1 MNFSAHAHWIWNN
14 AEASPRNFWLR
25 LRRAFHCPTQIK
37 RASLLITAD
46 SRYELYINAHD
57 LGNGPIR
64 SFPWSYSYDDYDVTS
79 WLRSGEEN
87 VLAARVVHWG
97 DYTFQSIRARAGFL
111 CELVLELSDGQ
122 VERIGSD
129 ESWLISPDPAF
140 VRNTPRISIQL
151 PFEEQYDARSA
162 EDGWTAPGYST
173 SSWQQ
178 AVSIGSVGISPWQEL
193 VPRTIPFLTRDVVTP
208 IKVLALEIARL
219 SPGYRWSFDVR
230 HRVKNPATGLH
241 AETHGTR
248 GCAFATEI
256 LVPHACRVILTSTNN
271 HDYQWTSMTC
281 NGRPVAEA
289 LELQEGR
296 NLFVI
301 KGTDWPAV
309 YLQTP
314 QELTFDA
321 TRIVPDVVSETDA
334 VWAYLGP
341 FDERDDTYQRIT
353 SASDITQ
360 LPIVRAQIIPASENL
375 EDVFLQTRSQH
386 YLLPENGF
394 CDPGIAHPQPRTHLT
409 RPLTPLAEQSANFLH
424 QNTDYTLLYP
434 QQEGDVHLIV
444 DFGREVCGFPV
455 LELDAPEGTIVDA
468 NFFEG
473 IDESGIFWTDGLRNS
488 FRYVCRAGYQIF
500 RSHQRRGFRYA
511 SLTFRFPANTDAPIK
526 LYNVRCL
533 LNTYPVEQRG
543 SFSCSDAL
551 LTNIWEVAAYTVRL
565 CMEDTYVDCPA
576 YEQVFWVGDAR
587 NSALVNA
594 VAFGANELTD
604 RCLRLV
610 AQSLSHNLDSI
621 KPPQLQKR
629 AHLTTD
635 HVGSGWFSE
644 IPMWTFLWIWNV
656 WEHYLITADR
666 VALAEL
672 YPAVRECLERCLRF
686 LSPRGLLNVP
696 DVWNLVDWSAMD
708 LTRDGEVTSSNAL
721 LVESLRRA
729 ALMAE
734 ALVATGSA
742 STTSLDVASLQ
753 HEVLHYREAAARI
766 STAINTYCWSEERG
780 AYVDTVRDEQ
790 AYIYHQAL
798 AVEYGLHLDEREQFL
813 ARMRISE
820 HTNTLVL
827 LCNCASEERVERI
840 LPLVEA
846 AKYGKFIGSSPDQA
860 VNFPPDEIVPVGS
873 PWFLF
878 FTLEALLKRHEVATV
893 ITLICEQWGRM
904 LAQGATTFWETF
916 PNLHATHWSRSLCH
930 GWSAAPAYFLSTQVL
945 GVQLAA
951 PGYSR
956 VRIAPYI
963 GDLNWAKGIVPT
975 LHGDIYISWSR
986 QGETLEIALDIP
998 TNVVAELLI
1007 EEITGQLEYIG
1018 GVQGEIVQQ
1027 QGQWRVIF
1035 PHGGFARYR
1044 VGLIVGEGV

>member
-14 AEASPRNFWLR
+14 GEASPRNFWLR
-25 LRRAFHCPTQIK
+25 LRRAFQCPTQLK

-57 LGNGPIR
+57 LGNGPVR
-64 SFPWSYSYDDYDVTS
+64 SFPWSYSYDEYDITS
-79 WLRSGEEN
+79 WLCPGKEN
-87 VLAARVVHWG
+87 VIATRVVHWG
-97 DYTFQSIRARAGFL
+97 DHTFQSIRARAGFL

-122 VERIGSD
+122 VERIVSD
-129 ESWLISPDPAF
+129 ESWFISPDPAF

-151 PFEEQYDARSA
+151 PFEEQYDARAA
-162 EDGWTAPGYST
+162 EDGWTAPGYSP
-173 SSWQQ
+173 SSWQL
-178 AVSIGSVGISPWQEL
+178 ATSIGSVGTSPWQEL
-193 VPRTIPFLTRDVVTP
+193 VPRTIPFLTRDVVIPT
-208 IKVLALEIARL
+208 KVLALEIARL
-219 SPGYRWSFDVR
+219 PSGYRWSFDLR
-230 HRVKNPATGLH
+230 HRVKNPTTGLH
-241 AETHGTR
+241 AENHGTR
-248 GCAFATEI
+248 GRAFATEI
-256 LVPHACRVILTSTNN
+256 LAPRACHVTLTSTNN
-271 HDYQWTSMTC
+271 HDYQWSSMAC
-281 NGRPVAEA
+281 NGRPVAGE
-289 LELQEGR
+289 LELQAGY

-301 KGTDWPAV
+301 CGTDWPAI
-309 YLQTP
+309 YLQTAE
-314 QELTFDA
+314 ELIFDA
-321 TRIVPDVVSETDA
+321 TRIVPDHAGETDA

-341 FDERDDTYQRIT
+341 FDERNETYQRIT

-360 LPIVRAQIIPASENL
+360 LPAVPVQIIHAYENL
-375 EDVFLQTRSQH
+375 EDIFLQTRSQH

-394 CDPGIAHPQPRTHLT
+394 CDPGIARPQPRTHLT
-409 RPLTPLAEQSANFLH
+409 RPLTPLAEQPAHFLH
-424 QNTDYTLLYP
+424 ENTDYTLLYP

-444 DFGREVCGFPV
+444 DFGREVCGFPI
-455 LELDAPEGTIVDA
+455 LELDAAAATIVDA

-473 IDESGIFWTDGLRNS
+473 IDDGGIFWTDGLRNS
-488 FRYVCRAGYQIF
+488 FRYVCRAGYQLF
-500 RSHQRRGFRYA
+500 RSHQRRGFRYV
-511 SLTFRFPANTDAPIK
+511 SLTFRWNTATDAPIK

-533 LNTYPVEQRG
+533 LSTYPVEQRG

-551 LTNIWEVAAYTVRL
+551 LTNIWEVATYTVRL

-594 VAFGANELTD
+594 IAFGANELTD

-610 AQSLSHNLDSI
+610 AQSLSHNIDSI

-629 AHLTTD
+629 THLTTD

-666 VALAEL
+666 VALADL

-686 LSPRGLLNVP
+686 LSPRGLLNIP

-734 ALVATGSA
+734 ELAATGRNSSMPPDLIA
-742 STTSLDVASLQ
+742 LE
-753 HEVLHYREAAARI
+753 HEALLYREAADSI
-766 STAINTYCWSEERG
+766 FTAINTYCWSEERG

-790 AYIYHQAL
+790 AYTYHQAL
-798 AVEYGLHLDEREQFL
+798 ADEYGLPLDEREQFL
-813 ARMRISE
+813 ARTRVSE
-820 HTNTLVL
+820 HTNTLIL
-827 LCNCASEERVERI
+827 LCNCAPEDRVEHI
-840 LPLVEA
+840 FPLVEA
-846 AKYGKFIGSSPDQA
+846 ARHGKFIGSAPDQA

-893 ITLICEQWGRM
+893 ITLIREQWGRM

-916 PNLHATHWSRSLCH
+916 PNLQATHWSRSLCH

-956 VRIAPYI
+956 VRIAPQI
-963 GDLNWAKGIVPT
+963 GDLNWAKGAVPT
-975 LHGDIYISWSR
+975 TQGDIHVSWSR
-986 QGETLEIALDIP
+986 QGETLEIELDIP
-998 TNVVAELLI
+998 TSVFAELLI
-1007 EEITGQLEYIG
+1007 EEIMGQPEYVD
-1018 GVQGEIVQQ
+1018 GVQGETVQV

-1035 PHGGFARYR
+1035 PRGGFAHYR
-1044 VGLIVGEGV
+1044 VGLIVRKDV